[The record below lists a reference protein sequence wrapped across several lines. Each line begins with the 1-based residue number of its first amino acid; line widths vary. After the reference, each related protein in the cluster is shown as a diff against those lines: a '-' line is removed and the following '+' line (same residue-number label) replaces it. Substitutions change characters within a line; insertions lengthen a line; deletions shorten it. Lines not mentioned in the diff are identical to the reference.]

1 MTSLRC
7 PDFAVAFFVAEI
19 AKKDWKGAS
28 IGMAVGIT
36 MQNVL
41 RHSMTD
47 YDQLLL
53 CGAKREDA
61 RRRVQPSINGMIA
74 SWKNS
79 K

>member
-1 MTSLRC
+1 
-7 PDFAVAFFVAEI
+7 
-19 AKKDWKGAS
+19 
-28 IGMAVGIT
+28 
-36 MQNVL
+36 
-41 RHSMTD
+41 MTD